1 MLFRNLHRAY
11 SPVRSTG
18 FSWKRALER
27 FSICCS
33 RSRQTSG
40 LNSGESGY
48 IIFQSAL
55 VALLAEKI
63 TCVIALLLI
72 AFVVSGESFAQETT
86 TQPESEPVAKEK
98 KSKPVELL
106 KGNDLSAWKKTN
118 FGGESDVTLKDG
130 VLSLDMGSSMTGVT
144 WKDASKIPTS
154 DYEIELEARRVE
166 GNDFFCGLT
175 FPYNNTHATYIVGG
189 WGGGLCGLS
198 CIDDY
203 DASENETC
211 DFRKFKKGQWYNIRI
226 RVTEGKIDAW
236 IDQFHLVDL
245 KVDGRKISV
254 RTEVEL
260 SRPIGICSF
269 ETRAEFRNMK
279 LTRLREGDAPSE
291 PK

>member
-1 MLFRNLHRAY
+1 MLFRNLQRAY

-18 FSWKRALER
+18 FSRKRALVAR
-27 FSICCS
+27 
-33 RSRQTSG
+33 
-40 LNSGESGY
+40 
-48 IIFQSAL
+48 L
-55 VALLAEKI
+55 VETTA
-63 TCVIALLLI
+63 CVVALLLI
-72 AFVVSGESFAQETT
+72 SIACSGESFAQETA
-86 TQPESEPVAKEK
+86 TQPESKPVAKEE
-98 KSKPVELL
+98 KSKAVELL

-130 VLSLDMGSSMTGVT
+130 VLSLGMGSSITGVT

-175 FPYNNTHATYIVGG
+175 FPYGDSHVTYIVGG

-211 DFRKFKKGQWYNIRI
+211 DFRKFKKGQWYKIRI

-245 KVDGRKISV
+245 TVDGRKISV
-254 RTEVEL
+254 RTEVDL
-260 SRPIGICSF
+260 SRPLGICCY

-279 LTRLREGDAPSE
+279 LTRLREGEAPSE
-291 PK
+291 PQ